1 MFIRPWVYVIVL
13 VIIIALI
20 AVMQPDGVEQQQLP
34 IISKI
39 PEFDLVDQNSKQFT
53 LENVQGNVWLADF
66 IFTTC
71 SGPCPI
77 MTERMSMVQHDLLEI
92 DKLKFVSFTVNPD
105 YDTPE
110 VLKKYAQRFDVD
122 DSSWSFVTGKYDQ
135 IQELIADGFKMG
147 DTEEIVFHSTR
158 FALVDHEG
166 NLRGYYSGTE
176 PAEHEILMRD
186 IQSLINDIR

>member
-1 MFIRPWVYVIVL
+1 MFFRPWVYIIAF

-20 AVMQPDGVEQQQLP
+20 AVMQPDGAEEQLP
-34 IISKI
+34 IIGKI
-39 PEFDLVDQNSKQFT
+39 PAFDLVDQNSKQFT
-53 LENVQGNVWLADF
+53 LENLEGNVWLADF

-77 MTERMSMVQHDLLEI
+77 MTERMGMVQHDLLETE
-92 DKLKFVSFTVNPD
+92 KLKFVSFTVNPD

-110 VLKKYAQRFDVD
+110 VLKKYAQRFDADVG
-122 DSSWSFVTGKYDQ
+122 SWSFVTGKYEQ
-135 IQELIADGFKMG
+135 IQELIVEGFKMG
-147 DTEEIVFHSTR
+147 DVEEIVFHSTR

-176 PAEHEILMRD
+176 PAEHEILTRD

>member
-1 MFIRPWVYVIVL
+1 MFLRPWVYVLTL
-13 VIIIALI
+13 VVIIALI
-20 AVMQPDGVEQQQLP
+20 VVMQPETEGDQLP
-34 IISKI
+34 VIGEI
-39 PEFDLVDQNSKQFT
+39 PAFSLVDQDGDRFT
-53 LENVQGNVWLADF
+53 LENVKGNVWLADF

-77 MTERMSMVQHDLLEI
+77 MTERMGMVQHDLLEI

-110 VLKKYAQRFDVD
+110 VLKKYAQRFDADV
-122 DSSWSFVTGKYDQ
+122 STWSFVTGKYEQ
-135 IQELIADGFKMG
+135 IQELIVEGFKMG
-147 DTEEIVFHSTR
+147 DVEEIVFHSTR

-176 PAEHEILMRD
+176 PAEHGILTRD

>member
-1 MFIRPWVYVIVL
+1 MFFRPWVYVIAF

-20 AVMQPDGVEQQQLP
+20 AVMQPDGAKEQLP
-34 IISKI
+34 IIGKI
-39 PEFDLVDQNSKQFT
+39 PAFDLVDQNSKQFT
-53 LENVQGNVWLADF
+53 LENLEGNVWLADF

-77 MTERMSMVQHDLLEI
+77 MTERMGMVQHDLLETE
-92 DKLKFVSFTVNPD
+92 KLKFVSFTVNPD

-110 VLKKYAQRFDVD
+110 VLKKYAQRFDADVG
-122 DSSWSFVTGKYDQ
+122 SWSFVTGKYEQ
-135 IQELIADGFKMG
+135 IQELIVEGFKMG
-147 DTEEIVFHSTR
+147 DVEEIVFHSTR

-176 PAEHEILMRD
+176 PAEHEILTRD

>member
-1 MFIRPWVYVIVL
+1 MFFRPWVYVIAF

-20 AVMQPDGVEQQQLP
+20 AVMQPDGAEEQLP
-34 IISKI
+34 IIGKI
-39 PEFDLVDQNSKQFT
+39 PAFDLVDQNSKQFT
-53 LENVQGNVWLADF
+53 LENLEGNVWLADF

-77 MTERMSMVQHDLLEI
+77 MTERMGMVQHDLLETE
-92 DKLKFVSFTVNPD
+92 KLKFVSFTVNPD

-110 VLKKYAQRFDVD
+110 VLKKYAQRFDADVG
-122 DSSWSFVTGKYDQ
+122 SWSFVTGKYEQ
-135 IQELIADGFKMG
+135 IQELIVEGFKMG
-147 DTEEIVFHSTR
+147 DVEEIVFHSTR

-176 PAEHEILMRD
+176 PAEHEILTRD

>member
-1 MFIRPWVYVIVL
+1 MFFKPWVYVIAL

-20 AVMQPDGVEQQQLP
+20 AVMQPNGNDEQLP
-34 IISKI
+34 IIGKI
-39 PEFDLVDQNSKQFT
+39 PAFDLVDQNSKQFT
-53 LENVQGNVWLADF
+53 LENVVGNVWLADF

-110 VLKKYAQRFDVD
+110 VLKKYAQRFDADV
-122 DSSWSFVTGKYDQ
+122 SSWSFVTGKYDQ

-147 DTEEIVFHSTR
+147 DTEGIVFHSTR

-176 PAEHEILMRD
+176 PAEHDILTRD
-186 IQSLINDIR
+186 IHALINDIR

>member
-1 MFIRPWVYVIVL
+1 MFFRPWVYVIAL

-20 AVMQPDGVEQQQLP
+20 AVMQPDGVEEQLP
-34 IISKI
+34 IIGKI
-39 PEFDLVDQNSKQFT
+39 PAFDLVDQNSKQFT

-110 VLKKYAQRFDVD
+110 VLKKYAQRFDADV
-122 DSSWSFVTGKYDQ
+122 SSWSFVTGKYDQ
-135 IQELIADGFKMG
+135 IQELKP
-147 DTEEIVFHSTR
+147 
-158 FALVDHEG
+158 L
-166 NLRGYYSGTE
+166 LYL
-176 PAEHEILMRD
+176 IL
-186 IQSLINDIR
+186 

>member
-1 MFIRPWVYVIVL
+1 MFFRPWVYVLTLIM
-13 VIIIALI
+13 IIALI
-20 AVMQPDGVEQQQLP
+20 VVMQPETEGDQLP
-34 IISKI
+34 VIGEI
-39 PEFDLVDQNSKQFT
+39 PAFSLVDQDGDLFT
-53 LENVQGNVWLADF
+53 LENVKGNVWLADF

-77 MTERMSMVQHDLLEI
+77 MTERMGMVQHDLLDI

-110 VLKKYAQRFDVD
+110 VLKKYAQRFDADVG
-122 DSSWSFVTGKYDQ
+122 SWSFVTGKYEQ
-135 IQELIADGFKMG
+135 IQELIVEGFKMG
-147 DTEEIVFHSTR
+147 DVEEIVFHSTR

-176 PAEHEILMRD
+176 PAEHEILTRD
-186 IQSLINDIR
+186 IQSLINDIY

>member
-1 MFIRPWVYVIVL
+1 MFFRPWVYVLTLIV
-13 VIIIALI
+13 IIALI
-20 AVMQPDGVEQQQLP
+20 VVMQPETEGDQLP
-34 IISKI
+34 VIGEI
-39 PEFDLVDQNSKQFT
+39 PAFSLVDQDGDLFT
-53 LENVQGNVWLADF
+53 LENVKGNVWLADF

-77 MTERMSMVQHDLLEI
+77 MTERMGMVQHDLLDI

-110 VLKKYAQRFDVD
+110 VLKKYAQRFDADVG
-122 DSSWSFVTGKYDQ
+122 SWSFVTGKYEQ
-135 IQELIADGFKMG
+135 IQELIVEGFKMG
-147 DTEEIVFHSTR
+147 DVEEIVFHSTR

-176 PAEHEILMRD
+176 PAEHDILTRD
-186 IQSLINDIR
+186 IHALINDIR

>member
-20 AVMQPDGVEQQQLP
+20 AVMQPDGVKEQLP

-110 VLKKYAQRFDVD
+110 VLKKYAQRFNVD

-135 IQELIADGFKMG
+135 IQELIADGFIMG

>member
-1 MFIRPWVYVIVL
+1 MFFRPWVYIIAFI
-13 VIIIALI
+13 IIIALI
-20 AVMQPDGVEQQQLP
+20 AVMQPDGAEEQLP
-34 IISKI
+34 IIGKI
-39 PEFDLVDQNSKQFT
+39 PAFDLVDQNSKQFT
-53 LENVQGNVWLADF
+53 LENLEGNVWLADF

-77 MTERMSMVQHDLLEI
+77 MTERMGMVQHDLLDI

-110 VLKKYAQRFDVD
+110 VLKKYAQRFDADVG
-122 DSSWSFVTGKYDQ
+122 SWSFVTGKYEQ
-135 IQELIADGFKMG
+135 IQELIVEGFKMG
-147 DTEEIVFHSTR
+147 DVEEIVFHSTR

-176 PAEHEILMRD
+176 PAEHEILTRD
-186 IQSLINDIR
+186 IQSLINDIH

>member
-1 MFIRPWVYVIVL
+1 MFFRPWVYIIAFI
-13 VIIIALI
+13 IIIALI
-20 AVMQPDGVEQQQLP
+20 AVMQPDGAEEQLP
-34 IISKI
+34 IIGKI
-39 PEFDLVDQNSKQFT
+39 PAFDLVDQNSKQFT
-53 LENVQGNVWLADF
+53 LKNLEGNVWLADF

-77 MTERMSMVQHDLLEI
+77 MTERMGMVQHDLLETE
-92 DKLKFVSFTVNPD
+92 KLKFVSFTVNPD

-110 VLKKYAQRFDVD
+110 VLKKYAQRFDADVG
-122 DSSWSFVTGKYDQ
+122 SWSFVTGKYEQ
-135 IQELIADGFKMG
+135 IQELIVEGFKMG
-147 DTEEIVFHSTR
+147 DVEEIVFHSTR

-176 PAEHEILMRD
+176 PAEHEILTRD

>member
-1 MFIRPWVYVIVL
+1 MFFRPWVYVMALIV
-13 VIIIALI
+13 IIALI
-20 AVMQPDGVEQQQLP
+20 AVMQPAREGEQLP
-34 IISKI
+34 VIGEI
-39 PEFDLVDQNSKQFT
+39 PAFSLVDQDGDRFT
-53 LENVQGNVWLADF
+53 LDNVKGNVWLADF

-77 MTERMSMVQHDLLEI
+77 MTERMGMVQHDLLDI

-110 VLKKYAQRFDVD
+110 VLKKYAQRFDADVG
-122 DSSWSFVTGKYDQ
+122 SWSFVTGKYEQ
-135 IQELIADGFKMG
+135 IQELIVEGFKMG
-147 DTEEIVFHSTR
+147 DVEEIVFHSTR

-176 PAEHEILMRD
+176 PAEHDVLTRD
-186 IQSLINDIR
+186 IQALINDIR

>member
-20 AVMQPDGVEQQQLP
+20 AVMQPEGVEEQLP

-166 NLRGYYSGTE
+166 TLRGYYSGTE
-176 PAEHEILMRD
+176 PAEHEILTRD

>member
-1 MFIRPWVYVIVL
+1 MFFRPWVYVLTLIV
-13 VIIIALI
+13 IIALI
-20 AVMQPDGVEQQQLP
+20 VVMQPETEGDQLP
-34 IISKI
+34 VIGEI
-39 PEFDLVDQNSKQFT
+39 PAFSLVDQDGDLFT
-53 LENVQGNVWLADF
+53 LENVKGNVWLADF

-77 MTERMSMVQHDLLEI
+77 MTERMGMVQHDLHDI

-110 VLKKYAQRFDVD
+110 VLKKYAQRFDADVG
-122 DSSWSFVTGKYDQ
+122 SWSFVTGKYDQ
-135 IQELIADGFKMG
+135 IQELIVEGFKMG
-147 DTEEIVFHSTR
+147 DVEEIVFHSTR

-176 PAEHEILMRD
+176 PAEHDILTRD
-186 IQSLINDIR
+186 IQSLINDIH